1 MKAAVQRRERISR
14 ARQVQHLQAA
24 AEAAQAQGLVAHLSA
39 QSSQI
44 AQLSASMTTVPGGA
58 SRAVTLANAGELAAR
73 LRDAHVQLTRALTDA
88 EAKAA
93 ERSAERVEARIREES
108 ARQLVDRA
116 RAALE
121 DVYERRMAAL
131 AARRMP
137 RKGIEE

>member
-1 MKAAVQRRERISR
+1 MKAVVQRRARICR
-14 ARQVQHLQAA
+14 AREVQHLQAA
-24 AEAAQAQGLVAHLSA
+24 AHAAQANGLVAHLSA

-44 AQLSASMTTVPGGA
+44 ANLSASMTPAPGGA
-58 SRAVTLANAGELAAR
+58 SRAVTLANAGELVMR
-73 LRDAHVQLTRALTDA
+73 LRDAHVQLCRALTDA

-121 DVYERRMAAL
+121 KVTERRMAAL
-131 AARRMP
+131 ATRR
-137 RKGIEE
+137 RTQERGE

>member
-44 AQLSASMTTVPGGA
+44 AQLSASMTPAPGGA

-73 LRDAHVQLTRALTDA
+73 LRDAHVQLSRALTDA

-93 ERSAERVEARIREES
+93 DRSAERVEARIREES

-121 DVYERRMAAL
+121 DIYDRRMAAL
-131 AARRMP
+131 ATRRRTP
-137 RKGIEE
+137 ERGE

>member
-1 MKAAVQRRERISR
+1 MKVAVQRRERISR

-24 AEAAQAQGLVAHLSA
+24 AQAAQAEGLVAHLKA

-44 AQLSASMTTVPGGA
+44 AHLSTSMTPAPGGA
-58 SRAVTLANAGELAAR
+58 TRAVTLSNTGELAMR
-73 LRDAHVQLTRALTDA
+73 LREAHVQLSRALS
-88 EAKAA
+88 EAQVKAA

-121 DVYERRMAAL
+121 ELYDRRMAAL
-131 AARRMP
+131 ALRR
-137 RKGIEE
+137 RIAGTEE

>member
-44 AQLSASMTTVPGGA
+44 AQLSASMTPAPGGA
-58 SRAVTLANAGELAAR
+58 NRAVTLANAGELAAR

-116 RAALE
+116 RSALE
-121 DVYERRMAAL
+121 DIYDRRMAAL
-131 AARRMP
+131 ATRR
-137 RKGIEE
+137 RKSERGE